1 MLAGI
6 DVNQYNVV
14 IAYKKDRIKF
24 IKIRRENEDNKTIYS
39 ILEKLIENG
48 ISEVAIEDPEILN
61 EDTLNINP
69 SEENCK
75 DTKNI
80 VSFLEKLKE
89 ILEFSRIKV
98 IPVSPRNTSNICPIC
113 KEEIRTGAFHY
124 LYCPKCDVTINRDEI
139 ASWNVMRRGEKER
152 LKVEVVANGW
162 RENNKSINITFRT
175 NIN

>member
-6 DVNQYNVV
+6 DVNQRNVV
-14 IAYKKDRIKF
+14 IAYKKNNRIKF
-24 IKIRRENEDNKTIYS
+24 IKIKRDAEDKIIAYS

-75 DTKNI
+75 NTKNI

-89 ILEFSRIKV
+89 ILESLKIKV
-98 IPVSPRNTSNICPIC
+98 IPVNPRNTSNICPIC
-113 KEEIRTGAFHY
+113 KEEIKTGAINHHV
-124 LYCPKCDVTINRDEI
+124 YCIKCGRVFQRDEI
-139 ASWNVMRRGEKER
+139 ASWNIMRRGEKEK
-152 LKVEVVANGW
+152 LKIKVVA
-162 RENNKSINITFRT
+162 
-175 NIN
+175 